1 MAAATTLDD
10 GLCMQTSSSNVVIR
24 PIARTDRERLAEAFS
39 ELSED
44 TRRRRFGGLAS
55 QLGARE
61 LDRLTDVDHHEH
73 EALAAVAPGDGR
85 IVGVARYIAL
95 PDDPGAAEVAI
106 AVDDEWQGRGLG
118 RRLMRRLAERASDE
132 GITRLLA
139 YVGADNRP
147 VLGWIARAGGFVT
160 AHDGDA
166 IAYSIA
172 VDRPAEGR
180 RAA

>member
-118 RRLMRRLAERASDE
+118 RRLMRRLAERARDE

-147 VLGWIARAGGFVT
+147 VLGWIARAGGVVT

-172 VDRPAEGR
+172 VDRPAEER

>member
-147 VLGWIARAGGFVT
+147 VLGWIARAGGVVT

-166 IAYSIA
+166 IAYMIPL
-172 VDRPAEGR
+172 DRPAEER

>member
-1 MAAATTLDD
+1 MDEE
-10 GLCMQTSSSNVVIR
+10 
-24 PIARTDRERLAEAFS
+24 ERLAEAFS

-147 VLGWIARAGGFVT
+147 VLGWIARAGGVVT

-166 IAYSIA
+166 IAYTIPL
-172 VDRPAEGR
+172 DRPAEER

>member
-1 MAAATTLDD
+1 MAAATGLDD
-10 GLCMQTSSSNVVIR
+10 GLCMQTITSDVVIR
-24 PIARTDRERLAEAFS
+24 PIARTDRERLAAAFS
-39 ELSED
+39 ALSEN

-55 QLGARE
+55 RLTARE

-73 EALAAVAPGDGR
+73 EALAAVAPGGSR

-118 RRLMRRLAERASDE
+118 RRLMRRLAERARDE

-147 VLGWIARAGGFVT
+147 VLGWIARAGGVVT

-166 IAYSIA
+166 IAYMIPL
-172 VDRPAEGR
+172 DRPAEER

>member
-10 GLCMQTSSSNVVIR
+10 GLCMQTSSSHVVIR

-73 EALAAVAPGDGR
+73 EALAAVAPGGG

-106 AVDDEWQGRGLG
+106 AVLDEWQGRGLG
-118 RRLMRRLAERASDE
+118 RRLMRRLAERARDE

-139 YVGADNRP
+139 YVSADNRP
-147 VLGWIARAGGFVT
+147 VLGWIARAGGVVT

-172 VDRPAEGR
+172 IDRPAEER

>member
-24 PIARTDRERLAEAFS
+24 PIARTDRQRLAEAFS

-147 VLGWIARAGGFVT
+147 VLGWIARAGGVVT

-166 IAYSIA
+166 IAYMIPL
-172 VDRPAEGR
+172 DRPAEGR